1 MNKRRNLLL
10 VVGGIIAII
19 IIAIVVSREQSNQL
33 AVQVQTVKI
42 GHFQITLPETGFV
55 QHPQVET
62 IPALISGNLSGLYV
76 QAGDEVSAGELLA
89 TIYNIQITT
98 NASGSAASYQAAVA
112 GIQQAQS
119 VQQNT
124 AVNASAQVATALS
137 NLDEAQ
143 RTYRANLNLYN
154 NKAISRD
161 TLDQAKAKLDQ
172 DQVAYD
178 QAVKQQRLNAI
189 SLGGQSS
196 VAVAQAQA
204 QKSASDAALA
214 QTQAS
219 QTRVVAPFAGQIQT
233 VTAQASDPT
242 RPMQVGDAV
251 TQGQTLFTIAG
262 NGGFIVRTQVDEQ
275 DISQVRVG
283 QRAVVSGEDFNGA
296 SFPGHVSTIAP
307 TAQKSTDTSSTTR
320 QVLTTIALDSN
331 SSLLKDGLTA
341 DVDIITTDIANT
353 VTVPNSAIVTTD
365 GKKYVWVVRDRQ
377 LHKVPVQTG
386 PSNDTVTVVRSG
398 VNTGDSVTSAPL
410 PVFSEGMYVS
420 PVH

>member
-296 SFPGHVSTIAP
+296 RSA
-307 TAQKSTDTSSTTR
+307 
-320 QVLTTIALDSN
+320 
-331 SSLLKDGLTA
+331 A
-341 DVDIITTDIANT
+341 D
-353 VTVPNSAIVTTD
+353 
-365 GKKYVWVVRDRQ
+365 
-377 LHKVPVQTG
+377 
-386 PSNDTVTVVRSG
+386 
-398 VNTGDSVTSAPL
+398 
-410 PVFSEGMYVS
+410 
-420 PVH
+420 